1 MNDDFN
7 RGIHLWDFVNGGD
20 FGLRVDWVDSN
31 NTILTDNTEQNSG
44 RMMFTNTSDDYMQ
57 IKVVIKDAEL
67 LQRQDDEEN
76 ESIVYTWASEEYG
89 AIEAT
94 FCLSPAT

>member
-1 MNDDFN
+1 M
-7 RGIHLWDFVNGGD
+7 
-20 FGLRVDWVDSN
+20 DSN

-57 IKVVIKDAEL
+57 IKVVINDADL
-67 LQRQDDEEN
+67 FQRQDDEEN
-76 ESIVYTWASEEYG
+76 ESIIYAWADEEYG
-89 AIEAT
+89 IDGYTEAM